1 MTGRVYCEGRP
12 TVVKTWIKVNYLPN
26 LIGLR
31 RAKVIAQNSMKKMTC
46 NFKCTTQSVTGSELR
61 KCRHCQSGRPPPSIF
76 HGPIFSDAKLR
87 LTRTSEVSSGKQW
100 KVQAELA
107 ARPHH
112 HESVCVSV
120 AVCVCVC
127 VCAPGCVCVCVCVC
141 TRLCVSVWVTQSVH
155 VFPNCESV
163 CAYVAF
169 TQVHG
174 IIIVK
179 LERFHVHWTT
189 QNWQDYLLK
198 IFSLIF
204 QTLVSPGQNTFEKH
218 GGVDVVLFF
227 VRSFFIFF

>member
-141 TRLCVSVWVTQSVH
+141 APGCVCQ
-155 VFPNCESV
+155 CESHSQFMCFRV
-163 CAYVAF
+163 VSQC
-169 TQVHG
+169 VHM
-174 IIIVK
+174 
-179 LERFHVHWTT
+179 W
-189 QNWQDYLLK
+189 LL
-198 IFSLIF
+198 
-204 QTLVSPGQNTFEKH
+204 PRYME
-218 GGVDVVLFF
+218 
-227 VRSFFIFF
+227 

>member
-107 ARPHH
+107 ARPRLHHH

-120 AVCVCVC
+120 AVCVC
-127 VCAPGCVCVCVCVC
+127 APGCVCPCE
-141 TRLCVSVWVTQSVH
+141 SHFH
-155 VFPNCESV
+155 VFPSCESV

-218 GGVDVVLFF
+218 VGSDEKDIAWNVLE
-227 VRSFFIFF
+227 